1 MSDLLAYEREP
12 EPEPDRTPRYRPT
25 DEPPTTTADC
35 LADYATPQAARV
47 RATCDK
53 QQRRAAR

>member
-1 MSDLLAYEREP
+1 MDLPEYETP
-12 EPEPDRTPRYRPT
+12 AEPDRTPRYRPT
-25 DEPPTTTADC
+25 EEPPTTVADC
-35 LADYATPQAARV
+35 LADYATPQAARI

>member
-1 MSDLLAYEREP
+1 MTDLLAYEREP
-12 EPEPDRTPRYRPT
+12 EPEPDRAIRY
-25 DEPPTTTADC
+25 TTIDQDPVTAADC
-35 LADYATPQAARV
+35 LADYSTKQAASI